1 MSTRGTPQTGVDF
14 LSFPDQIAKYAAADP
29 TGMAFTE
36 AGNSLTWKTLSER
49 VNQVG
54 RVLAAAGIRAGDK
67 VAILAHPSLDYVEC
81 LFGSIAARACV
92 VPLAVSASVE
102 SLQAMLDDSGAKFLF
117 ADSALDPAQ
126 QDLARRFAARVP
138 DGLVWLGGV
147 LAGGPAFPAW
157 RASGAGMGVLPPA
170 APEDPFNIIYSSG
183 TTGMP
188 KGIVH
193 LHDMRQRQA
202 RRPGFG
208 LERSSRTL
216 LSTPLYSNTTIMPML
231 ATLAHGGTSILMR
244 KFDAGRYLA
253 IATAMGVTHTMLVP
267 VQYKRILAHVDF
279 NASDLSAFVLKQST
293 GAPME
298 AALKREILDRWPG
311 RFVEV
316 YGMTEGGCTC
326 VLDARLHP
334 EKLATVGMPAPGNEV
349 FILDE
354 AGHKLPRG
362 ATGEVV
368 GRSPFMMAGYHNR
381 PDATAE
387 IRWHDEHGRMHH
399 RTGDIGRFDD
409 DGFLILLDRK
419 KDVIISGGNNI
430 YAADLE
436 AVLAQHPD
444 VYESAVIGIPSADW
458 GETPL
463 ALVVPRAGS
472 SIDAAALREWVNAR
486 VGKTQRL
493 HGVELRAELP
503 RSNLGKI
510 SKKQLRTPYWEPVG
524 GAGGERAA
532 LDETVQETTQE
543 AA

>member
-1 MSTRGTPQTGVDF
+1 MTTFVERVVEPRETSISADF
-14 LSFPDQIAKYAAADP
+14 VSFTDLIAARAAADP
-29 TGMAFTE
+29 AGIAFTD
-36 AGNSLTWKTLSER
+36 GVDSLTW
-49 VNQVG
+49 QD
-54 RVLAAAGIRAGDK
+54 LAARVRQVACALAGSGIGAGDK
-67 VAILAHPSLDYVEC
+67 VAILAHPSLQYVQC
-81 LFGSIAARACV
+81 LFGIIAARACV
-92 VPLAVSASVE
+92 VPLAISASVE
-102 SLQAMLDDSGAKFLF
+102 VLEAMLIDSGAKMLFVDADVDPGLSGLAARF
-117 ADSALDPAQ
+117 AD
-126 QDLARRFAARVP
+126 RMP
-138 DGLVWLGGV
+138 DGLVWFGV
-147 LAGGPAFPAW
+147 AARDGPSFQTWSKHTDAAATLSPAT
-157 RASGAGMGVLPPA
+157 
-170 APEDPFNIIYSSG
+170 PEDPFNIIYSSG

-193 LHDMRQRQA
+193 LHDMRARQA

-208 LERSSRTL
+208 LGPDSRTL

-231 ATLAHGGTSILMR
+231 ATLAHGGTTVLMR

-253 IATAMGVTHTMLVP
+253 LASAMRVTHTMLVP
-267 VQYKRILAHVDF
+267 VQYKRILAHADF
-279 NASDLSAFVLKQST
+279 AVTDLSSFVLKQST

-298 AALKREILDRWPG
+298 AALKAEILERWPG

-326 VLDARLHP
+326 TLDAHLHP
-334 EKLATVGMPAPGNEV
+334 GKLATVGLPAPGNEV

-354 AGHKLPRG
+354 VGNKLPRG

-368 GRSPFMMAGYHNR
+368 GRSPFMMAAYHNR

-387 IRWHDEHGRMHH
+387 IRWFDEEGRMHH
-399 RTGDIGRFDD
+399 RTGDIGRFDE
-409 DGFLILLDRK
+409 DGFLVLLDRK

-436 AVLAQHPD
+436 AILAQHPD
-444 VYESAVIGIPSADW
+444 VRESAVIGIPSAEW

-463 ALVVPRAGS
+463 ALVVPRAGVDLDS
-472 SIDAAALREWVNAR
+472 AALRAWINAR

-510 SKKQLRTPYWEPVG
+510 SKKQLRAPYWD
-524 GAGGERAA
+524 RASLRESA
-532 LDETVQETTQE
+532 
-543 AA
+543 

>member
-1 MSTRGTPQTGVDF
+1 MSTLVPDSRDF
-14 LSFPDQIAKYAAADP
+14 APFTDLIATHAAANP
-29 TGMAFTE
+29 AGIAFAE
-36 AGNSLTWKTLSER
+36 GDASLTWHALF
-49 VNQVG
+49 G
-54 RVLAAAGIRAGDK
+54 RVRRVACALGEAGIRAGDK
-67 VAILAHPSLDYVEC
+67 VAILAHPSLDYVQC
-81 LFGSIAARACV
+81 LFGAIAARACV

-102 SLQAMLDDSGAKFLF
+102 ALEAMLADSGAKMLF
-117 ADSALDPAQ
+117 ADAGLERPLQ
-126 QDLARRFAARVP
+126 GLAARFADRVP
-138 DGLVWLGGV
+138 NGLIWFGGATDEEAAFQAWMDRADTKAI
-147 LAGGPAFPAW
+147 LA
-157 RASGAGMGVLPPA
+157 PA
-170 APEDPFNIIYSSG
+170 APEDAFNIIYSSG
-183 TTGMP
+183 TTGSP

-208 LERSSRTL
+208 LGPGSLTL

-231 ATLAHGGTSILMR
+231 ATLAHGGTTVLMR

-253 IATAMGVTHTMLVP
+253 LAGAMRVTHTMLVP
-267 VQYKRILAHVDF
+267 VQYKRILAHADF
-279 NASDLSAFVLKQST
+279 ASTDLSSFVLKQST

-298 AALKREILDRWPG
+298 AALKAEILERWPG

-326 VLDARLHP
+326 ILDARLHP
-334 EKLATVGMPAPGNEV
+334 GKLATVGPPAPGNEV

-354 AGHKLPRG
+354 AGNKLPRG

-387 IRWHDEHGRMHH
+387 IRWFDPEGRMHH
-399 RTGDIGRFDD
+399 RTGDIGRFDE

-436 AVLAQHPD
+436 AVLALHPD
-444 VYESAVIGIPSADW
+444 VYESAVIGIPSPEW

-463 ALVVPRAGS
+463 ALVVPNAGADL
-472 SIDAAALREWVNAR
+472 DAAALRAWVNAR

-493 HGVELRAELP
+493 HDVELRAELP

-510 SKKQLRTPYWEPVG
+510 SKKQLRAPYWE
-524 GAGGERAA
+524 RAKPRESA
-532 LDETVQETTQE
+532 
-543 AA
+543 

>member
-1 MSTRGTPQTGVDF
+1 
-14 LSFPDQIAKYAAADP
+14 
-29 TGMAFTE
+29 
-36 AGNSLTWKTLSER
+36 
-49 VNQVG
+49 
-54 RVLAAAGIRAGDK
+54 
-67 VAILAHPSLDYVEC
+67 
-81 LFGSIAARACV
+81 
-92 VPLAVSASVE
+92 
-102 SLQAMLDDSGAKFLF
+102 
-117 ADSALDPAQ
+117 
-126 QDLARRFAARVP
+126 
-138 DGLVWLGGV
+138 
-147 LAGGPAFPAW
+147 
-157 RASGAGMGVLPPA
+157 
-170 APEDPFNIIYSSG
+170 
-183 TTGMP
+183 
-188 KGIVH
+188 
-193 LHDMRQRQA
+193 MRQRQA

-208 LERSSRTL
+208 LDRASRTL

-231 ATLAHGGTSILMR
+231 ATLAHGGTTVLMR
-244 KFDAGRYLA
+244 RFDAGRYLH
-253 IATAMGVTHTMLVP
+253 IATTLRTTHTMLVP
-267 VQYKRILAHVDF
+267 VQFKRILAHPNF
-279 NASDLSAFVLKQST
+279 AAADLSAFVLKQST

-334 EKLATVGMPAPGNEV
+334 GKLATVGAPAPGNEV
-349 FILDE
+349 FLIDE

-387 IRWHDEHGRMHH
+387 IRWHDEEGRMHH
-399 RTGDIGRFDD
+399 RTGDIGRFDE
-409 DGFLILLDRK
+409 DGFLVLLDRK

-444 VYESAVIGIPSADW
+444 VYESAVIGIPSPEW

-463 ALVVPRAGS
+463 ALVVPKPGAEISG
-472 SIDAAALREWVNAR
+472 AALREWVNGR

-493 HGVELRAELP
+493 HAVEMRDELP

-510 SKKQLRTPYWEPVG
+510 SKKQLRAPFWETDGETVG
-524 GAGGERAA
+524 KTSGER
-532 LDETVQETTQE
+532 TPIQES
-543 AA
+543 A